1 MKATGII
8 RRIDDLG
15 RIFIPKEIRRNLH
28 IVENDP
34 FELYIVDDMVC
45 FKKYHPETNILKN
58 IEEVQA
64 SLTNYNLT
72 LEQIAAISNKLNEAK
87 DLIYK
92 EFNGV

>member
-15 RIFIPKEIRRNLH
+15 RIVIPKEIRRNLH

-45 FKKYHPETNILKN
+45 FKKYRPEINILKD
-58 IEEVQA
+58 IDEVQA
-64 SLTNYNLT
+64 SLTGYNLT
-72 LEQIAAISNKLNEAK
+72 LEQIAVISNKLNEAR

-92 EFNGV
+92 EFNGI